1 MATATAAPP
10 AAPPLSMAPRLQL
23 SAMMFLQFAVWGA
36 WANTFYDYVQRVGF
50 DSSQAGELAGNM
62 ALGAIISSLVSGY
75 VADRLLN
82 AELLMGVCHLAGAGV
97 LYAVAQTDPAHG
109 GYEQMFVLTLSY
121 ALLYNPT
128 LVLANALT
136 FRHVPDGQRDFPGIR
151 VLGTVGWIAA
161 GLVVDHVLTATGE
174 TAAQSNKPILLAA
187 GLSAALGLYSLLVLP
202 RTPPLGKA
210 GDGIP
215 ILRAFG
221 LFRDPSFAVFF
232 VVSLI
237 ITVALSF
244 YYGVAGRFLNTG
256 AKVQGV
262 NTVMA
267 LGQVCELIFLPLL
280 PLFLRYL
287 GMKWVL
293 ALGMLCW
300 GLRYLCFS
308 QAGPAGLPYALAIT
322 GVVLHGFCFDFFFAA
337 GFIHCDNEAP
347 RAIRASA
354 QALFSFLTYGV
365 GMWLGSILA
374 GRLEGRVTTLA
385 DDGLTKV
392 IDWQTFWL
400 VPAAGVLA
408 CLVVFVLG
416 FRIRSGARQEPRDA
430 VPGLSPLDRADI
442 V

>member
-1 MATATAAPP
+1 MATATAPHP
-10 AAPPLSMAPRLQL
+10 APPLMLAPRLQL

-36 WANTFYDYVQRVGF
+36 WANIFYDYLQRIGF
-50 DSSQAGELAGNM
+50 DSAEAGAIGGNM
-62 ALGAIISSLVSGY
+62 ALGAIVSSLVGGY
-75 VADRLLN
+75 IADRLLN
-82 AELLMGVCHLAGAGV
+82 AELLMGVCHLAGAGL
-97 LYAVAQTDPAHG
+97 LYTVANTTNADRG
-109 GYEQMFVLTLSY
+109 GYEQMFVLTFGY

-151 VLGTVGWIAA
+151 VLGTIGWIAS
-161 GLVVDHVLTATGE
+161 GLAVDHLLTAPGE

-187 GLSAALGLYSLLVLP
+187 ALSAGLGLYSLLVLP

-210 GDGIP
+210 GDGVP

-237 ITVALSF
+237 ITVALAF
-244 YYGVAGRFLNTG
+244 YYIVAGRFLNAG
-256 AKVQGV
+256 AKIQGV

-300 GLRYLCFS
+300 GVRYLCFS
-308 QAGPAGLPYALAIT
+308 QAGPEGLPYMLAIA

-347 RAIRASA
+347 KEIRASA

-374 GRLEGRVTTLA
+374 GKLEGRVTTLA
-385 DDGLTKV
+385 DDGATKL

-408 CLVVFVLG
+408 CLVIFVLG
-416 FRIRSGARQEPRDA
+416 FRIRSGRGA
-430 VPGLSPLDRADI
+430 VPATAASPLDRADI